1 MASGIVPAAH
11 EGVTRASHMAST
23 RRKERMKNLLLWI
36 YCFVVIWFTLNLA
49 EGTIE
54 LLGLPTLAVCVGIR
68 VFGGR
73 EALGYE
79 PRHLI
84 DRKPQGIR
92 EVSRRDLERGKAS
105 RRRLL

>member
-1 MASGIVPAAH
+1 
-11 EGVTRASHMAST
+11 
-23 RRKERMKNLLLWI
+23 MKNLLLWI

-73 EALGYE
+73 EALG
-79 PRHLI
+79 
-84 DRKPQGIR
+84 
-92 EVSRRDLERGKAS
+92 
-105 RRRLL
+105 